1 MIYLALLRRKAHIF
15 EIDNAGFG
23 IWGGAL
29 YSTAGSLGLAAA
41 HKRTKSS

>member
-1 MIYLALLRRKAHIF
+1 MIYLALLTNKVRF
-15 EIDNAGFG
+15 PVDNACFG

-29 YSTAGSLGLAAA
+29 YSITGCLGLAAA